1 MDATQASAG
10 WNPSYN
16 SSITP

>member
-16 SSITP
+16 SSLTP